1 MAKRLAIVED
11 NLDNLLLVEA
21 ILGGRYELYKYQ
33 DSFLALEEIKHI
45 KPQAILMDISMPVM
59 DGVELMKKL
68 KTDPE
73 TTNIPIIALTAHA
86 MEGDRNRYINL
97 GFDDYLSKPI
107 FDEKFLVQV
116 IESHIGK
123 TV

>member
-33 DSFLALEEIKHI
+33 DSFLALEQIKQV
-45 KPQAILMDISMPVM
+45 KPCAVLMDISMPVM

-68 KTDPE
+68 KADPE
-73 TTNIPIIALTAHA
+73 TAQIPIIALTAHA
-86 MEGDRNRYINL
+86 MEGDRERYIKL

-107 FDEKFLVQV
+107 FDEAQLVRV
-116 IESHIGK
+116 IESNI
-123 TV
+123 VREE